1 MFRHITL
8 AALLAGLAPLAQ
20 AADNGFYLGAGYAQS
35 EFGLDNPANAAPFDD
50 KDAGYKVLA
59 GFRLLDHFGVEASY
73 IDHGEATV
81 PAGVSCIALFN
92 VPCPDTTH
100 ASAQTVSAFAVGFL
114 PFPVVDLF
122 AKAGVTS
129 WSVDGRTPGFPDF
142 NSSDSGTDFAWG
154 GGVQAH
160 FGSLGARLEY
170 ERFPVAHDADLGTVS
185 LSFIYT
191 FF

>member
-1 MFRHITL
+1 MLKQFTI

-20 AADNGFYLGAGYAQS
+20 AADNGFYLGAGWVES
-35 EFGLDNPANAAPFDD
+35 DFDLDKPAGATDFDD
-50 KDAGYKVLA
+50 SDSGYKVLA
-59 GFRLLDHFGVEASY
+59 GFRLLDHFAVEASY
-73 IDHGEATV
+73 IDHGDAV
-81 PAGVSCIALFN
+81 VGPA
-92 VPCPDTTH
+92 H

-129 WSVDGRTPGFPDF
+129 WSSDGRTPGFPDL
-142 NSSDSGTDFAWG
+142 NVSDDGTDFAWG
-154 GGVQAH
+154 AGVQAH

-170 ERFPVAHDADLGTVS
+170 EQFPVNDSDLGTVS

>member
-1 MFRHITL
+1 MFRTLIL
-8 AALLAGLAPLAQ
+8 AAATALAAPLAQ

-35 EFGLDNPANAAPFDD
+35 DFGLDNPADAAPFDD
-50 KDAGYKVLA
+50 EGSGYKVLA

-73 IDHGEATV
+73 IDHGDAV
-81 PAGVSCIALFN
+81 VGPS
-92 VPCPDTTH
+92 H

-129 WSVDGRTPGFPDF
+129 WSADGQTPGLPDLDV
-142 NSSDSGTDFAWG
+142 SDSGTDFAWG
-154 GGVQAH
+154 AGVQAH

-170 ERFPVAHDADLGTVS
+170 EQFPVDDSDLGTVS